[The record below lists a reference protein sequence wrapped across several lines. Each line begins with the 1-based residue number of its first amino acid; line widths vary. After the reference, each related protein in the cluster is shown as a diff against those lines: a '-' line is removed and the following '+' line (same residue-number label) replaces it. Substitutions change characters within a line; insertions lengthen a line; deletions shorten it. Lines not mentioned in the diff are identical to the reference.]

1 MQLSNLK
8 LPSLTYLLAPTI
20 FSIVLSTNISAQSV
34 VPNMIEYH
42 SASVI
47 TTAVSFP
54 FDVPPIATSDR
65 LSIQNYLNNVV
76 SNLLQTAAELPPPPI
91 VEMEQSISLPT
102 TTTNPEKDVRIVDEK
117 LYVDGK
123 VATRYEAERYLLTHP
138 AAPIVVDLHQD
149 LPYEEVIENVL
160 YINGDI
166 ASLEQAK
173 MYLTRNPN
181 ARLELNYQLDM
192 QPGAKI
198 PINPVIDKSENNE
211 PILTAENPLASADKP
226 INKLKGKGYEWI
238 AGLIYIDGEI
248 ATRKQAEAYIAKNP
262 KLKNKV
268 NLNFQ
273 LQDDMPTPAAAINA
287 SSIADVVNKE
297 QIDSYEIIQ
306 KVLYINGDIATRA
319 EANDY
324 ITKNPKKKSV
334 IDIKLQPDWSNSESL
349 ITDNDLVSVAT
360 PEAADETSPL
370 NYQIIDNILY
380 VDGDIA
386 TRAEAKTYMAQHPKA
401 KFNMSFQP
409 EFIDDYDPIVAA
421 ESMLK
426 TAPTPTAIFSNPEII
441 DGKLYI
447 NGKIASAKEK
457 ASYEAATGIYIKY
470 DKMIGDV
477 DRSLNKLARLQA
489 INAASPDNTTPINV
503 PATGEKILLSKVY
516 DEDIPCFAHYDGI
529 WENENIF
536 PYRYNLSQM
545 PQRVEFLLTNGLDAD
560 FAMPC
565 IGEVTSNFGRRW
577 GRHHN
582 GIDVDLETGD
592 AVFAAFEGKVRCALY
607 SPSFGYLVVVRH
619 YNGLETFYAH
629 LSALMVR
636 PNDNVKAGTIIGLG
650 GTTGRSTGSHLHFEV
665 RYKGQPFDPSL
676 IINFEEERLRKNT
689 FTVDRY
695 FFSSDNPN
703 SIEDSHSNGGGHSH
717 RKTSKASKATA
728 KYHTIK
734 KGDTLIEIAQHN
746 RTSVRKLCALNRI
759 SSRTTLAIGR
769 KVRVR

>member
-8 LPSLTYLLAPTI
+8 LPSLTYLLSPTI
-20 FSIVLSTNISAQSV
+20 FAIVLSTTLSAQSV
-34 VPNMIEYH
+34 VPNAMQYH
-42 SASVI
+42 SAFVI
-47 TTAVSFP
+47 TTAFTP
-54 FDVPPIATSDR
+54 PLDTPPIVASDR

-76 SNLLQTAAELPPPPI
+76 SNLLQTASELPPPPPV
-91 VEMEQSISLPT
+91 VEMEKPVSLVA

-173 MYLTRNPN
+173 VYMTRNPN
-181 ARLELNYQLDM
+181 VRLELNYQLDT
-192 QPGAKI
+192 QSSAKI
-198 PINPVIDKSENNE
+198 PINSVIDNTSNISTIVVPENSTTN
-211 PILTAENPLASADKP
+211 KP
-226 INKLKGKGYEWI
+226 TNKLKGSGYEWV

-273 LQDDMPTPAAAINA
+273 LQDDVPTPAAAINT
-287 SSIADVVNKE
+287 SSNADVVDKE
-297 QIDSYEIIQ
+297 ETDSYEIIQ

-324 ITKNPKKKSV
+324 ITKNPKKKSLL
-334 IDIKLQPDWSNSESL
+334 DIKLQPDWSNSESL
-349 ITDNDLVSVAT
+349 IIDNNLGNVAT
-360 PEAADETSPL
+360 PEAVNEKSSL

-386 TRAEAKTYMAQHPKA
+386 TRAEAKTYLAQHPKA

-409 EFIDDYDPIVAA
+409 EFIDDYDPIAAA
-421 ESMLK
+421 ESILK
-426 TAPTPTAIFSNPEII
+426 TAPTPTTIFSNPEII

-489 INAASPDNTTPINV
+489 INATSPDNTTPINV
-503 PATGEKILLSKVY
+503 PATGEKILLSKIY

-607 SPSFGYLVVVRH
+607 SPSFGYLVVIRH

-703 SIEDSHSNGGGHSH
+703 SIEDSHSNGGGQSH
-717 RKTSKASKATA
+717 RKTSKGSKTTA
-728 KYHTIK
+728 KYHTVK
-734 KGDTLIEIAQHN
+734 KGDTLIEIAQRN

-769 KVRVR
+769 KVRIK